1 MKFDS
6 NRCFFFVTIKAEN
19 FTEASNRLEICTRLI
34 PIANDAQL
42 QSISSSLSSSSTYD
56 LVDCR
61 NYIQLVYLHLLLDVK
76 QSQSTSS
83 TPSTTKMRPNDE
95 VKQSVVSRLNLV
107 RRIVQSAN
115 NDSGVHDY
123 CKDLIIDILLISWD
137 YFLLNSSPSSS
148 SAATA
153 KETIAKLLS
162 YELNAGSNSSVASLK
177 EKWQLAEYNCYK
189 FEDSPRSAHEN
200 LALAHAFIRRNPPPL
215 LYRRICMN
223 LFNSEPHLSK
233 RIMHLFETQS
243 IALRHKACS
252 IQIKQKRKVLFDTF
266 LNEY

>member
-1 MKFDS
+1 MFLLL
-6 NRCFFFVTIKAEN
+6 IAEN

-42 QSISSSLSSSSTYD
+42 LSISSSLSSSSTYD

-76 QSQSTSS
+76 QSQSPSS
-83 TPSTTKMRPNDE
+83 TQTTTKIRPNDDL
-95 VKQSVVSRLNLV
+95 KQSVVSRLNLV

-162 YELNAGSNSSVASLK
+162 YELNSGNGSSTMASLK

-252 IQIKQKRKVLFDTF
+252 IQIKQKRKVLINTF
-266 LNEY
+266 L